1 MPEIRKHPWE
11 SSIMRQQLEPFV
23 SLFTLWV
30 VFTWAPGPLKCSQ
43 VTIPSIYRLNL
54 FVWTGTLHVGDEIKE
69 INEVSVVNQTVDN
82 LQKMLVNQCRH
93 SLTYLRLLLLLRA
106 SKILIFNKK
115 KNLNRL
121 KDIWT
126 FKPKSKKKTSRLHV

>member
-93 SLTYLRLLLLLRA
+93 SLTYLRLLLLYEHQRFWY
-106 SKILIFNKK
+106 LIK

-126 FKPKSKKKTSRLHV
+126 FKPKSKRKTSRLHV